1 METTEAEGGEMDDW
15 RYNGLRRDIER
26 LEKQLRRTEDRY
38 YEVQQWQRLLPMRVT
53 AAILWLIAISLAIL
67 PFALAL
73 ARKN

>member
-1 METTEAEGGEMDDW
+1 MDDW

-53 AAILWLIAISLAIL
+53 AAILWLIAIGLAIL
-67 PFALAL
+67 PSGLAL

>member
-1 METTEAEGGEMDDW
+1 MDDW
-15 RYNGLRRDIER
+15 RYEGLRRDIER
-26 LEKQLRRTEDRY
+26 LEKQLRKTEDRS

-53 AAILWLIAISLAIL
+53 AAIFWMMAIGLAIL